1 MAPTEVK
8 LDRIRSSVVSMLV
21 SMLFCCS
28 FTSSSRRFSL
38 LMGWYRGIH
47 FTLYASATRKATVE
61 EERNRKETR
70 KDGRWNSI
78 PRCWCSF
85 FYFIF
90 DRTVHCCRFKLVIP
104 LFFCFG
110 RWCCLLLFF
119 FFVKP
124 NDESHGTCFEFFSF
138 HFPRM
143 ILGWTK
149 KKIEFP
155 SILPSFVEF
164 LMSSRKRCGCMG
176 TESPSQ

>member
-85 FYFIF
+85 FLFHLRSYCSLLPLQTRHSSFFFALGAGVVYYYSFFLSSRMMKVTEPALNSSHFIF
-90 DRTVHCCRFKLVIP
+90 LAWF
-104 LFFCFG
+104 
-110 RWCCLLLFF
+110 
-119 FFVKP
+119 
-124 NDESHGTCFEFFSF
+124 
-138 HFPRM
+138 
-143 ILGWTK
+143 
-149 KKIEFP
+149 
-155 SILPSFVEF
+155 
-164 LMSSRKRCGCMG
+164 
-176 TESPSQ
+176 